1 MNIHW
6 FPGHMTKSL
15 RMMEENVK
23 LIDVIIYVLDA
34 RAPKSC
40 INPSFEPL
48 ILGKKIIYVLNKC
61 DLVRKQD
68 VDNWTARI
76 NGEGNEVI
84 ALSSVTSNSCS
95 QIPVIAKKMCE
106 EKLMRAKAKGIR
118 ACIRAMVIGV
128 PNCGKST
135 LINNICQKGKTVT
148 GNKAGVTRGK
158 QWVAVNDYFE
168 LLDTPGTLYPKLSDV
183 TAAKHL
189 AYIGS
194 IRDEVVDTTELCS
207 ELLAELIKIAPN
219 SLIERYNVQDLSDI
233 PHVMSD
239 IAKNRGYL
247 FKGGEPNF
255 DRVATAL
262 MDDFRKGKLGKIC
275 LDR

>member
-61 DLVRKQD
+61 DLVSKQD

-84 ALSSVTSNSCS
+84 SLSSVTSNSCS

-106 EKLMRAKAKGIR
+106 EKLKRAKAKGIR

-135 LINNICQKGKTVT
+135 LINNICQKGKTPPV
-148 GNKAGVTRGK
+148 
-158 QWVAVNDYFE
+158 Y
-168 LLDTPGTLYPKLSDV
+168 
-183 TAAKHL
+183 
-189 AYIGS
+189 
-194 IRDEVVDTTELCS
+194 
-207 ELLAELIKIAPN
+207 
-219 SLIERYNVQDLSDI
+219 
-233 PHVMSD
+233 
-239 IAKNRGYL
+239 
-247 FKGGEPNF
+247 
-255 DRVATAL
+255 
-262 MDDFRKGKLGKIC
+262 
-275 LDR
+275 